1 MGLGCF
7 GGCAMAYFKTLGD
20 GLLASLVGVTRQAI
34 HKARKMDSQALLP
47 HKTKAT
53 FDRAV
58 RSKLNLRLPKGGD
71 QKALLKASLFGYANR
86 VKAVLATNLKKTH
99 KVTDELA
106 AACELA
112 ELLDVT
118 YAPNMT
124 LGQVMLAYLK
134 GVASAL
140 QQWLT
145 QNPQHDEA
153 LSDWTWGKLMLT
165 ERQLVTLRRYAIPSA
180 KDLLLT

>member
-1 MGLGCF
+1 
-7 GGCAMAYFKTLGD
+7 MAYFKTLGD
-20 GLLASLVGVTRQAI
+20 GLLASLVGVTRQAM
-34 HKARKMDSQALLP
+34 HKARKADANEILP

-58 RSKLNLRLPKGGD
+58 RRKLNLRLPKGGD
-71 QKALLKASLFGYANR
+71 QTALLKAALHGYAAR
-86 VKAVLATNLKKTH
+86 VKAVLATDLKKSH
-99 KVTDELA
+99 KVTDETA
-106 AACELA
+106 AARELA
-112 ELLDVT
+112 DLLDVT
-118 YAPNMT
+118 YVPNMT

-134 GVASAL
+134 GVAAAV

-153 LSDWTWGKLMLT
+153 LSDWTWGKLKLT
-165 ERQLVTLRRYAIPSA
+165 PKQLATLRRYWPTPA